1 MFFYI
6 AKIGW
11 FILQPSSL
19 LLLLLLAG
27 TALLWSR
34 YARAGRRIVL
44 LSALLLLICG
54 LSPLG
59 HAVMLPLEERFPPAD
74 LSTGKPPDG
83 IIVLGGAQDMLVSAA
98 RGQAALTEAGER
110 FVESAMLARRF
121 PGARLAFSGGSGGV
135 IYNRESESEGAA
147 KIFAG
152 LGIAPARM
160 TFEDRSRDTY
170 ENALYTKELI
180 KPKPGERW
188 LLVTSA
194 NHMPRS
200 IGCFR
205 SVGFDV
211 EPWPVDY
218 RTRGSEDL
226 SRFFSKPSSGL
237 RRLDLA
243 TRQWAGLLI
252 YWLTGRTNQ
261 LFPAP

>member
-6 AKIGW
+6 AKIIW
-11 FILQPSSL
+11 FVAQPSSL

-27 TALLWSR
+27 TVMLWSR

-44 LSALLLLICG
+44 AAALLLLAAG

-74 LSTGKPPDG
+74 LSAGRAPDG
-83 IIVLGGAQDMLVSAA
+83 IIVLGGALDMLVSAA
-98 RGQAALTEAGER
+98 RGQPALTEAGER
-110 FVESAMLARRF
+110 VVEAAMLARRF
-121 PGARLAFSGGSGGV
+121 PNARIVVSGGSGGV
-135 IYNRESESEGAA
+135 IYDRGSEAVDAA

-152 LGIAPARM
+152 LGIAPARVLL
-160 TFEDRSRDTY
+160 EGRSRDTY
-170 ENALYTKELI
+170 ENALYTKEMI
-180 KPKPGERW
+180 KPTQEQRW

-205 SVGFDV
+205 NVGFDV

-218 RTRGSEDL
+218 RTRGREDL
-226 SRFFSKPSSGL
+226 ARFFSKPSSGL
-237 RRLDLA
+237 RRVDIA
-243 TRQWAGLLI
+243 VRQWAGLVIYRLI
-252 YWLTGRTNQ
+252 GRTAS